1 MPTELLLR
9 AQADGVYFVA
19 RAKRG
24 AERPLHFAYTKDPEL
39 KVILELRIFRIRK
52 DPELKVIL
60 DDLVDEKQREML

>member
-24 AERPLHFAYTKDPEL
+24 VERPLHFAYT
-39 KVILELRIFRIRK
+39 K

-60 DDLVDEKQREML
+60 DDLVDEKQREMLQKGVVDDE